1 MTYEEVL
8 QYLYHSLPMYQRIGQ
23 AAIKKDLT
31 NTLLLSE
38 QLGNP
43 HKHFKSVHV
52 AGTNGKGSS
61 AHSIAAILQSAGY
74 KTGLYTSP
82 HLKDF
87 TERIRVNGEPM
98 PQQAVIQF
106 VAQTKEMLERVQP
119 SFFETTVVMA
129 FDHFAREAVDIAVVE
144 VGLGGRL
151 DSTNII
157 QPLVSLIT
165 NIGYDHTDML
175 GDTLTKIAFE
185 KGGIIKEG
193 VPVVIGE
200 KQAEI
205 LPVFQKLAEERHA
218 PIYIAQDIYDVA
230 LLDNTQGIN
239 HLRVKQG
246 ETPLYEDLTLALHGS
261 YQRRNLPGI
270 LQVVQLLKEQGFSID
285 KEEVMYGLAHV
296 PSLTGLK
303 GRWQQLSTSPLTIC
317 DTGHN
322 EEAFRYLVAQLQ
334 SMSYNQLHM
343 VFGFSGDKDIQKVLR
358 LLPTDAHYYFC
369 QAQVPRAMP
378 AEQLKQSAE
387 TFGLSGNSY
396 ATVEEALNQAR
407 QQADT
412 HDMIFVGGSTFVVAE
427 IKEL

>member
-38 QLGNP
+38 ALGNP
-43 HKHFKSVHV
+43 HQQFKSIHV

-87 TERIRVNGEPM
+87 TERIRINGETIP
-98 PQQAVIQF
+98 PQAVVQF
-106 VAQTKEMLERVQP
+106 VAQHKALLEHVQP

-129 FDHFAREAVDIAVVE
+129 FEHFAQEKVDVAVVE

-157 QPLVSLIT
+157 HPLVSLIT
-165 NIGYDHTDML
+165 NIGLDHTDML
-175 GDTLTKIAFE
+175 GDTLAQIASE

-200 KQAEI
+200 KQEET
-205 LPVFQKLAEERHA
+205 LPVFQALATKRQA
-218 PIYIAQDIYDVA
+218 
-230 LLDNTQGIN
+230 
-239 HLRVKQG
+239 
-246 ETPLYEDLTLALHGS
+246 PLYVAQEVYEIFSENPGQAGNRFSVKKEGVLVYENLVLALHGS
-261 YQRRNLPGI
+261 YQQKNLPGI
-270 LQVVQLLKEQGFSID
+270 LQVIVLLKEQGFTIQQEHVAD
-285 KEEVMYGLAHV
+285 GLAHV

-303 GRWQQLSTSPLTIC
+303 GRWQQLAASPLTIC

-334 SMSYNQLHM
+334 TIAYDRLHM
-343 VFGFSGDKDIQKVLR
+343 VLGFSGDKDIQKVLR
-358 LLPTDAHYYFC
+358 LLPKGACYYFC
-369 QAQVPRAMP
+369 QAQVPRALS
-378 AEQLKQSAE
+378 AGQLSQRAAA
-387 TFGLSGNSY
+387 FGLAGDTY
-396 ATVEEALNQAR
+396 PTVEAALAQAR
-407 QQADT
+407 SQAAPR
-412 HDMIFVGGSTFVVAE
+412 DMIFVGGSNFVVAE